1 MQWKQVNRKSVTLCI
16 RNMEKT
22 VFQLVDGTD
31 TQFELYV

>member
-1 MQWKQVNRKSVTLCI
+1 MQWKQADTKSVTLCT